1 MPEVARLLTVRE
13 VADATGLPA
22 RTLQELCRSGRLK
35 AKKVGRRYWI
45 RLSDFER
52 WWNGDQ

>member
-1 MPEVARLLTVRE
+1 MKRLTVRE
-13 VADATGLPA
+13 VADATGIPA
-22 RTLQELCRSGRLK
+22 RTLQALCKRGELK